1 MLTKINEKLG
11 DKHNKRRTRNVKHVN
26 KAMGTPI
33 GREKNNIGHVNVMG
47 GLIKIVEKN

>member
-33 GREKNNIGHVNVMG
+33 GRKNKKHWTCECDGRVD
-47 GLIKIVEKN
+47 